1 MLSALYNF
9 RRASL
14 TDNFL
19 IRFDDDGHI
28 IEEPNVWR
36 SEHMEIAVDII
47 HRIVEAQTKVWRQC
61 ALEYSRLL
69 IRAKLDF
76 GDILQ
81 WNLLKSNDLV
91 QMGIVFGDQIEF
103 RRQYQNGVDFRF
115 IWITCAANGKCLI

>member
-1 MLSALYNF
+1 M
-9 RRASL
+9 
-14 TDNFL
+14 
-19 IRFDDDGHI
+19 
-28 IEEPNVWR
+28 
-36 SEHMEIAVDII
+36 
-47 HRIVEAQTKVWRQC
+47 WRQC

-81 WNLLKSNDLV
+81 WNFLESNDFI

-115 IWITCAANGKCLI
+115 IWITCAAKEKISFNFGIVWATAESILRWISIDESPCANG